1 MRSDEGYRAGG
12 VDMFF
17 PKPASVAVRE
27 SKEESPLVSGTGGLA
42 ITPLTIDDTVYRG
55 EGNANIV
62 IALPHV
68 SR

>member
-1 MRSDEGYRAGG
+1 MRSEEGYRAGA
-12 VDMFF
+12 DMLFR
-17 PKPASVAVRE
+17 KPASIGE
-27 SKEESPLVSGTGGLA
+27 SKEESPLASETDLA
-42 ITPLTIDDTVYRG
+42 ITPLTIGETIYRG